1 MSTKYNHYA
10 RDLQAAFLAARKEY
24 ADAYEKLQKAEA
36 DRAEASLWREEK
48 YIGENAARKARAEAD
63 YLAAKA
69 EFDAANNRV
78 WGELNRQRAELRAGL
93 QKELRADGAAS
104 PDAIDGNALELLKSG
119 IMTPD
124 DYYAL
129 LDKYDNNP
137 TMLRMIGKYAQDAAD
152 DMTDDRAARGALLQV
167 SQACK
172 DGQSS
177 VMRTWDGLSQ
187 IVDYCSGQAHGRKGS
202 PGYVISMG
210 KWWEQLAGESVEN
223 F

>member
-10 RDLQAAFLAARKEY
+10 RDLQTAFLAARKEY

-36 DRAEASLWREEK
+36 DRAEASRWREEK
-48 YIGENAARKARAEAD
+48 YIGENAARKARAEVD

-172 DGQSS
+172 DGKSN

-210 KWWEQLAGESVEN
+210 KWWEQLAGEAVEN

>member
-1 MSTKYNHYA
+1 M
-10 RDLQAAFLAARKEY
+10 
-24 ADAYEKLQKAEA
+24 
-36 DRAEASLWREEK
+36 
-48 YIGENAARKARAEAD
+48 
-63 YLAAKA
+63 
-69 EFDAANNRV
+69 
-78 WGELNRQRAELRAGL
+78 NRQRAELRAGL